1 MAVAMNVNRQV
12 AIGLCAA
19 ALAATPLWAHHS
31 WSIDYDLSQSKRISG
46 TVHRVIFQSPHS
58 AIMIDVE
65 TADGG
70 SERWRVEWGSPT
82 RLRDRGVDG
91 NTLREGDEVA
101 VIGHPHRD
109 PEMKSLHFESLV
121 RSSDGLQL

>member
-1 MAVAMNVNRQV
+1 MNVNRHV

-19 ALAATPLWAHHS
+19 ALVATPLYAHHS
-31 WSIDYDLSQSKRISG
+31 WSIDYDLSQSKRIYG

-58 AIMIDVE
+58 AILIDVE
-65 TADGG
+65 TADGQ

-91 NTLREGDEVA
+91 NTLRAGDEVA
-101 VIGHPHRD
+101 SVAIRIAIRR
-109 PEMKSLHFESLV
+109 
-121 RSSDGLQL
+121 RSRCTSSRSCARATVCSSA